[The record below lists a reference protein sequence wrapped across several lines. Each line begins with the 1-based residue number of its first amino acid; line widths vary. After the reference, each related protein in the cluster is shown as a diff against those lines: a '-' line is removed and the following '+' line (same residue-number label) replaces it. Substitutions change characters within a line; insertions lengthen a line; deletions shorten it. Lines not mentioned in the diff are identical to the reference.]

1 MVGSFLLNWFSQNN
15 IDLQYET
22 SNIKELEGNLLLVE
36 PSIWFDNYFPTFD
49 YTNCNIIHPHI
60 IKLQNC
66 NIELDYIPS
75 VLQNV
80 WETCNVSN
88 QVILWD
94 AWMSN
99 ILNEFDSNTLNII
112 NCNLNDY
119 NSYTTLFE
127 NIELSNLNK
136 SNLIEPILYSLKQ
149 HYNYDYTISDFKQ
162 LYNYPEYVPQI
173 SIEDIIV
180 CCKNTL
186 KRCCDIK
193 VIKNQQILNEN
204 VVTIKNWYKIKCI
217 ANDHTNIFSSTI
229 DIDKTD
235 SNTLNDKSLLKDML
249 WSNVCEDIY
258 EYANE
263 MKCCS
268 NLAPFEYIP
277 TDEFETNEFETN
289 EYGITLQSFN
299 EYYKA
304 TVTKIT
310 TNSDIN
316 PVDWFI
322 TFRIS
327 KKSTNE
333 TIAIFNNR
341 VVNIDMSLSK
351 HDMYAIVKSAFND
364 ARESIIKS
372 INKYINKELYDI

>member
-36 PSIWFDNYFPTFD
+36 PSVWFDNYFPTFD

-75 VLQNV
+75 VLQTV

-94 AWMSN
+94 EWMSN
-99 ILNEFDSNTLNII
+99 ILNEFDSNAWNII

-127 NIELSNLNK
+127 NIESSNLNQ

-149 HYNYDYTISDFKQ
+149 HYNYDYTISDFNK
-162 LYNYPEYVPQI
+162 LYNYPEYVPPI

-193 VIKNQQILNEN
+193 VIKNEQISNES

-235 SNTLNDKSLLKDML
+235 SNTINDKSLLKDML
-249 WSNVCEDIY
+249 WSNVCGDIY
-258 EYANE
+258 EYAND

-268 NLAPFEYIP
+268 NLSPFEYIP
-277 TDEFETNEFETN
+277 TDEFNN
-289 EYGITLQSFN
+289 DNDGITLQSFN
-299 EYYKA
+299 EDYQT
-304 TVTKIT
+304 TVTRIT

-327 KKSTNE
+327 EKATN
-333 TIAIFNNR
+333 TIIKIFKNIA
-341 VVNIDMSLSK
+341 VNIDMSVSK
-351 HDMYAIVKSAFND
+351 HDMFDIVKKAFSYTQY
-364 ARESIIKS
+364 SIVIA
-372 INKYINKELYDI
+372 INEYINKEFYDI